1 MIKYIIS
8 LGLLTSTCLAISKD
22 ENPFSLKL
30 NQETFLTDKTGV
42 FIPSNLIKLI
52 PGNSVK
58 IFLTDGTEL
67 NGLVKSTEMSN
78 GEILKIF
85 GEITNKNDTGFGF
98 VLTKDA
104 VFAGAVVFRDTDTT
118 YAISYDELRKGFVL
132 TRRISQ
138 KIAS

>member
-1 MIKYIIS
+1 MIKYIINFA
-8 LGLLTSTCLAISKD
+8 LFTSTCFGISKD
-22 ENPFSLKL
+22 ENPFALKI

-58 IFLTDGTEL
+58 IYLTDGTEL
-67 NGLVKSTEMSN
+67 NGLVKTTEMSN

-118 YAISYDELRKGFVL
+118 YAISYDEPRKGFVL
-132 TRRISQ
+132 TRRISP
-138 KIAS
+138 KLGS

>member
-1 MIKYIIS
+1 MIKYLIS
-8 LGLLTSTCLAISKD
+8 MAMLTSTCLAISKD
-22 ENPFSLKL
+22 ENPYSLKL

-118 YAISYDELRKGFVL
+118 YAISYDEFRKGFVL

-138 KIAS
+138 KLPS

>member
-8 LGLLTSTCLAISKD
+8 LGLIASTCFAISKD
-22 ENPFSLKL
+22 ENPFALKI

-52 PGNSVK
+52 PGNSIK
-58 IFLTDGTEL
+58 IYLTDGTEL
-67 NGLVKSTEMSN
+67 NGLVKTTEMFN

-85 GEITNKNDTGFGF
+85 GEITNKNDAGFGF

-138 KIAS
+138 KLGS

>member
-1 MIKYIIS
+1 MIKYLIS
-8 LGLLTSTCLAISKD
+8 MAMLTSTCFAISKD
-22 ENPFSLKL
+22 ENPYSLKL

-118 YAISYDELRKGFVL
+118 YAISYDEFRKGFVL

-138 KIAS
+138 KLPS

>member
-1 MIKYIIS
+1 MIKYIVS
-8 LGLLTSTCLAISKD
+8 LALFTSTCLGISKD
-22 ENPFSLKL
+22 ENPFALKI

-118 YAISYDELRKGFVL
+118 HAISYDEFRKGFVL

-138 KIAS
+138 KIPS